1 MMTEAQKHFLELML
15 KLGKI
20 TPEAYDKALGKEVSD
35 DTES

>member
-1 MMTEAQKHFLELML
+1 MTDAQKRFLEIML

-20 TPEAYDKALGKEVSD
+20 TPEAYDKAFGKEVSD